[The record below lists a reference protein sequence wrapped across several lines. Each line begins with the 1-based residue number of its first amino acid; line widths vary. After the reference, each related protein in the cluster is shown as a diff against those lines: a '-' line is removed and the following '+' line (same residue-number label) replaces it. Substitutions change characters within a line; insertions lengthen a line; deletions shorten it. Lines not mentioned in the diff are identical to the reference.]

1 MTGTWPLTNGA
12 WQSEMCRM
20 GMFATAW
27 VSEVAGWRDQ
37 WLSEK
42 GKRKRYKKLGGE

>member
-12 WQSEMCRM
+12 WLSEMCRM
-20 GMFATAW
+20 GMFATVW
-27 VSEVAGWRDQ
+27 VRVAGWSDQ

-42 GKRKRYKKLGGE
+42 GKDSDIKN